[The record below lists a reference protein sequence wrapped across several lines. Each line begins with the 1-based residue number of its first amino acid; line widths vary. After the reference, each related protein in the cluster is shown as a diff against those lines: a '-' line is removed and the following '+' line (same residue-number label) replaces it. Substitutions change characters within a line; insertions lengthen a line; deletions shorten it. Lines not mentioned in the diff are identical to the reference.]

1 MQVANAVIPSG
12 FAETASGIWVKA
24 ERSPDG
30 PSGLGLTGVHG
41 QKIADPGYI
50 GSVRYCNLNF
60 VTGESGVFTVILS
73 EARDLNI
80 ITVGYRLDPS
90 LRSG

>member
-24 ERSPDG
+24 ERSPG

-41 QKIADPGYI
+41 QKISDPGLKY
-50 GSVRYCNLNF
+50 SFLASRNF
-60 VTGESGVFTVILS
+60 SF
-73 EARDLNI
+73 
-80 ITVGYRLDPS
+80 
-90 LRSG
+90 

>member
-41 QKIADPGYI
+41 QKISDPGYLALI
-50 GSVRYCNLNF
+50 KP
-60 VTGESGVFTVILS
+60 EWQ
-73 EARDLNI
+73 DK
-80 ITVGYRLDPS
+80 D
-90 LRSG
+90 

>member
-1 MQVANAVIPSG
+1 MGHIMAERLIKQIGPWQVTTPDPKFFAMQVANAVIPSG

-41 QKIADPGYI
+41 QKISDPGY
-50 GSVRYCNLNF
+50 Y
-60 VTGESGVFTVILS
+60 
-73 EARDLNI
+73 
-80 ITVGYRLDPS
+80 
-90 LRSG
+90 

>member
-1 MQVANAVIPSG
+1 MQAKESPDPKFFAMQVANAVIPSG

-41 QKIADPGYI
+41 QKISDPGE
-50 GSVRYCNLNF
+50 RL
-60 VTGESGVFTVILS
+60 VIRNSTLQ
-73 EARDLNI
+73 
-80 ITVGYRLDPS
+80 P
-90 LRSG
+90 